1 MPTLTQTA
9 TRLCLALTA
18 RYLGPEPTLMD
29 AVAFTAGR
37 PHTWSHWDDLPDDDK
52 MKFVCLIKH
61 RPASLTHTGRFIAAA
76 SRILLAAKS
85 PFRLSQTAL
94 NPLKLKETDT
104 YLVAEGID
112 IDCLIDELLQ
122 DIKRTTTPQETVKIP
137 CEGPIE
143 LREIQAQSY
152 RTFLVPESFR
162 PYLKTEHAP
171 LTLEDAPAPPIMSWS
186 REQLHALAYLLDEAA
201 RRDEHSRLHQKHR
214 ESLERIL
221 QSNNAVEATAG
232 TFYRVNAPTGSGKS
246 VVMLMMAILAAQE
259 GHRIV
264 IAVPTLTDVRNTVE
278 ALRAAVAA
286 AAPALRIAP
295 LHSQRR
301 IASSSLHY
309 LSTGRKDH
317 SFDYRCLLDAFSTD
331 HSKSKRDE
339 EPCFNL
345 LMPGVKNGKEVSK
358 RIDHCPF
365 LNQCGKR
372 SMLEQALS
380 SDIVVVNHHALISS
394 TTRIPLEGCG
404 SGSRS
409 VLELLLRTSSLFLVD
424 EIDGLLQSAID
435 TSVFELTLSNR
446 RQESALA
453 SLNTEIFSQDSI
465 PELDDDTLFRAQRA
479 STACILNTTR
489 LLRLAKEHVKWP
501 NRETV
506 WERADD
512 SFISSSLGIE
522 SDTIDGVCGYSEIK
536 VPPVLHELQ
545 ELLRYF
551 SRNDAEPSP
560 EHIVADIGLFL
571 RHLSVSGKLPGRLND
586 DKLLRL
592 KSALVLRTS
601 LHYLEESLRTLHV
614 DVPLLVRAKL
624 SYAQAVQQDMAG
636 SAPFSPTPLGPLQ
649 RIVYGFKRK
658 KSGHNNWSLQVVA
671 LRGDP
676 HRTLQY
682 LPELTSLIYAGV
694 KRIFIGFSATA
705 FFPGASSFDL
715 QAKNLIDVPDAEGN
729 IRFENVNV
737 TVAISGSQ
745 LDERLVNVRRLGRE
759 LWPWVAGKLAALS
772 ADPETRNRARLLL
785 VTGSDDEAEE
795 LASTLH
801 EMSEN
806 LHLVGWARSG
816 KKPDKQSRLPARQK
830 LTYDDLVEFAKG
842 PYTNVDV
849 LVSSIYPI
857 ARGHNIVNDDGLSA
871 LGAVVVCVR
880 PMPSSDQPANN
891 LAHVCYTI
899 GQRVIP
905 GERPGL
911 VLIQERGLSNRV
923 LNDIRTSPPT
933 FSRQPEEIRHFTIMN
948 VLVTLTQFVGRAR
961 RGGTK
966 VTCYLAD
973 AAFFDNSRTWAD
985 LLEETILKLKTD
997 GHWHAFSRHHA
1008 GLVEAMIL
1016 YIEHARKT
1024 NDEQPASDEP
1034 FPF

>member
-1 MPTLTQTA
+1 MPALTNTA
-9 TRLCLALTA
+9 TCLCLALTA

-29 AVAFTAGR
+29 AVAFTSGR
-37 PHTWSHWDDLPDDDK
+37 PHTWSKWDDLPDEDK
-52 MKFVCLIKH
+52 IKFVCLIKY
-61 RPASLTHTGRFIAAA
+61 RPASLAHTGRFIAAA
-76 SRILLAAKS
+76 SRILLASKS
-85 PFRLSQTAL
+85 PFRLSPNVV

-104 YLVAEGID
+104 YLVTDGID
-112 IDCLIDELLQ
+112 VDCLIDELLLEIQRTPAPQ
-122 DIKRTTTPQETVKIP
+122 DAIKIP
-137 CEGPIE
+137 CDGPIE
-143 LREIQAQSY
+143 LREIQAQTY
-152 RTFLVPESFR
+152 RTFLIPESFR
-162 PYLKTEHAP
+162 PFLKTEQEP
-171 LTLEDAPAPPIMSWS
+171 LKFKDSPATPIMSWS
-186 REQLHALAYLLDEAA
+186 REQLYSLACSLDDAARLDENK
-201 RRDEHSRLHQKHR
+201 RLHQKHR
-214 ESLERIL
+214 ESLAKIL
-221 QSNNAVEATAG
+221 QSGSAIEATAG

-246 VVMLMMAILAAQE
+246 VVMLMMSILASQE
-259 GHRIV
+259 GHRVV

-278 ALRAAVAA
+278 ALRAAVAVV
-286 AAPALRIAP
+286 APALRIAP

-301 IASSSLHY
+301 IARSALHY
-309 LSTGRKDH
+309 LSTGREDH

-345 LMPGVKNGKEVSK
+345 VVPSVKNGKEVSK
-358 RIDHCPF
+358 RLDHCPF

-372 SMLEQALS
+372 SMLEQAMS

-394 TTRIPLEGCG
+394 TTRIPLEGGG

-409 VLELLLRTSSLFLVD
+409 ILELLLRTSPLFLVD

-489 LLRLAKEHVKWP
+489 LLKLAKQHVAWP
-501 NRETV
+501 NRETI

-512 SFISSSLGIE
+512 RFISSSLGIDG
-522 SDTIDGVCGYSEIK
+522 DTIDGICGYSDVE
-536 VPPVLHELQ
+536 VPPVLRDLQ

-560 EHIVADIGLFL
+560 EHIVADIGLLL
-571 RHLSVSGKLPGRLND
+571 RHLTASGKLPGRLND
-586 DKLLRL
+586 DNLLRL

-601 LHYLEESLRTLHV
+601 LHYIEESLRTLHV

-682 LPELTSLIYAGV
+682 LPELTSQIYAGV

-729 IRFENVNV
+729 IRFEDVNV

-745 LDERLVNVRRLGRE
+745 LDERLANVRRLGRE
-759 LWPWVAGKLAALS
+759 LWPWVASKLAALS
-772 ADPETRNRARLLL
+772 ADPETRYRARLLL

-816 KKPDKQSRLPARQK
+816 KKPDKQSRLPSKQK
-830 LTYDDLVEFAKG
+830 LTYDDLVEFSKG
-842 PYTNVDV
+842 PYAGVEI
-849 LVSSIYPI
+849 LVSSIYPM

-891 LAHVCYTI
+891 LAHICYTI
-899 GQRVIP
+899 GQRVMP

-923 LNDIRTSPPT
+923 LNDIRTSPPS

-948 VLVTLTQFVGRAR
+948 VLVTMTQFVGRAR

-973 AAFFDNSRTWAD
+973 AAFFDNSKTWAH
-985 LLEETILKLKTD
+985 LLGETILKLKSD
-997 GHWHAFSRHHA
+997 GHWQAFSRHHA
-1008 GLVEAMIL
+1008 GLVEAMNL
-1016 YIEHARKT
+1016 YIEQARKK
-1024 NDEQPASDEP
+1024 NDQQAASDEP